1 MDDYGPV
8 LGIVVGIEG
17 RNMPPDPRMQ
27 LLSCLGAAVGS
38 RLQELVL
45 EYSPITVDSNEY
57 KRVRFLVRQMSAQ
70 EDAVQDT
77 VS

>member
-1 MDDYGPV
+1 
-8 LGIVVGIEG
+8 
-17 RNMPPDPRMQ
+17 MPPDPRMQ
-27 LLSCLGAAVGS
+27 LLSCLRAAVGS